1 MICGEEAKFSIKG
14 TSDFYCK
21 ECAEEN
27 FSDLSLLQKVE
38 EEAQKLKELIKKKIG
53 AEEEPDEEE

>member
-1 MICGEEAKFSIKG
+1 MPKKCIICGEEATYGING

-27 FSDLSLLQKVE
+27 FADIDMLKKLE
-38 EEAQKLKELIKKKIG
+38 EDAEKLKAYVDEKIQQT
-53 AEEEPDEEE
+53 D